1 MKKNGRSELNNDTRG
16 STYIRADS
24 SSSSSSSFD
33 NDNSYKTNDLY
44 DTKNSKIDMSYEKVN
59 KETKIKKI
67 EELIVDVPALSGV
80 DNRVKMGIPFL
91 IPIIKKDCVESDIED
106 DLINVI
112 IRLDYTYLG

>member
-1 MKKNGRSELNNDTRG
+1 MKKNGRSELNNDNTG
-16 STYIRADS
+16 STYLRADS
-24 SSSSSSSFD
+24 SSSSID
-33 NDNSYKTNDLY
+33 NNNSYKTNDLY
-44 DTKNSKIDMSYEKVN
+44 DTKNPKIDMNSEKVN
-59 KETKIKKI
+59 IETKIKKI

-91 IPIIKKDCVESDIED
+91 IPIIKNNCLENDIED

>member
-1 MKKNGRSELNNDTRG
+1 MKKNGRNELNNDS
-16 STYIRADS
+16 STNVRAS
-24 SSSSSSSFD
+24 SSSSSID
-33 NDNSYKTNDLY
+33 NDNLYKTNESFDIN
-44 DTKNSKIDMSYEKVN
+44 NSKIDTSTEKVSI
-59 KETKIKKI
+59 ETKIKKV

-91 IPIIKKDCVESDIED
+91 IPIIKKDYVENEIEGE